1 MSPESRNKPPR
12 ELFTQRDRDKKEYA
26 EVIKQ
31 AWQLR
36 EELGDQGLRQAL
48 NNFRI
53 TDPELRKRLYALMK
67 REFGIRDTEIKQQI
81 LRAEQ
86 EGQILED
93 FTTEE
98 LIRDATR
105 HEQENRV
112 GIIDPDEEEE

>member
-1 MSPESRNKPPR
+1 MAVERNNPPR
-12 ELFTQRDRDKKEYA
+12 EMFSQRDRDRREYA
-26 EVIKQ
+26 EVINQ

-53 TDPELRKRLYALMK
+53 TDPELRNRRYTLMK

-81 LRAEQ
+81 LRTKQ
-86 EGQILED
+86 EDELPDDI
-93 FTTEE
+93 TTEE
-98 LIRDATR
+98 LMNDAAR